1 MFLPAAWPR
10 LSSYFVKLTVIVTVA
25 LPYIFLYLAC
35 VSDPGFVTNETHS
48 YHMSLYPYDYAIF
61 HPGNVCRTCNI
72 LKPARSKHCS
82 LCKRCVAKADHH
94 CVFINSCVGY
104 GNQHW
109 FILLLASTALLT
121 TYGGLLGVSLLSAAM
136 RERYPLLHL
145 WPSWKEG
152 AFQFFGS
159 WALAME
165 REVNLGATTLLS
177 LLTSPMVW
185 GLLAYTLYHV
195 YRGFTT
201 NESLKWSDW
210 QEDIGD
216 GYAFTRPLP
225 GSRVKNRQIEP
236 LCPRW
241 PVEPQM
247 VLVATTDG
255 QPPTSSG
262 RSLPGAGD
270 WKRIQSIQ
278 DVENMYD
285 LGFWDNL
292 ADVFVESYGFGAT
305 KDDLPMDRLRRTRR

>member
-1 MFLPAAWPR
+1 MFLPSAWPR
-10 LSSYFVKLTVIVTVA
+10 LSSYFVKLSVIVTVA
-25 LPYIFLYLAC
+25 LPYIFLYLSCA
-35 VSDPGFVTNETHS
+35 SDPGYITNETHS
-48 YHMSLYPYDYAIF
+48 YHMSLYPYDYGIF

-109 FILLLASTALLT
+109 FILLLASTGLLT
-121 TYGGLLGVSLLSAAM
+121 TYGGLLGISLLSSAM

-152 AFQFFGS
+152 AFQFFAS

-165 REVNLGATTLLS
+165 REVNLGATTLLA

-210 QEDIGD
+210 QEDIAD
-216 GYAFTRPLP
+216 GYAFIRPLP
-225 GSRVKNRQIEP
+225 GNRVKNRQIEP
-236 LCPRW
+236 LCQRW
-241 PVEPQM
+241 PVEPQN
-247 VLVATTDG
+247 VLIATTDG
-255 QPPTSSG
+255 QPPTASG

-278 DVENMYD
+278 EVENMYD
-285 LGFWDNL
+285 MGFWDNL

-305 KDDLPMDRLRRTRR
+305 KDDLPTDRLRRTRR